1 MTLRTKRV
9 ALLTSLLI
17 IGLAIVWLYELAHTP
32 YRPPH
37 DMSTLLGGP
46 ELQIVWTLIGLLSIA
61 WLGILCWF
69 VYILIRRKL

>member
-1 MTLRTKRV
+1 MTLRTKRI
-9 ALLTSLLI
+9 ALLISMLI

-46 ELQIVWTLIGLLSIA
+46 ELQIVWTLMGLLAIT
-61 WLGILCWF
+61 WLGILFWF
-69 VYILIRRKL
+69 VCILIRRKS